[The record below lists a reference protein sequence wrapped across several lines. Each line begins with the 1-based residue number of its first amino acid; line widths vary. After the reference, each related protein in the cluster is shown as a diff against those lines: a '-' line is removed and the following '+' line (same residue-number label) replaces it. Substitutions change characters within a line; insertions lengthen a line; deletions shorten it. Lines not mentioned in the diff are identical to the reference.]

1 MKNLKTI
8 AVALLVSISTIT
20 IAQTKKIDATKSVVA
35 WLGKGV
41 THNQNGT
48 ISIKEGNLIFKAKKL
63 KGGNVTIDMTSI
75 NALSTT
81 PDKKAY
87 LEGHLKKDE
96 FFGTEKYPTATLVFK
111 TIADKGNG
119 IYTITADLTIK
130 AATNPVTFDL
140 LVVGKTAKTKVT
152 FDRTK
157 FDVSYGSATFSDKL
171 GDKAIYDNIELEVTL
186 AF

>member
-1 MKNLKTI
+1 MKNLKTFTV
-8 AVALLVSISTIT
+8 AVLVAISTIAS
-20 IAQTKKIDATKSVVA
+20 AQTKKIDAAKSVVA
-35 WLGKGV
+35 WLGKGI

-48 ISIKEGNLIFKAKKL
+48 IAIKDGNLIFKAKKL
-63 KGGNVTIDMTSI
+63 KGGNVTIDMTTI
-75 NALSTT
+75 NALSTA

-140 LVVGKTAKTKVT
+140 TVGAKTAKTKLI

-171 GDKAIYDNIELEVTL
+171 GDKAIYDNIELDVTL
-186 AF
+186 VF